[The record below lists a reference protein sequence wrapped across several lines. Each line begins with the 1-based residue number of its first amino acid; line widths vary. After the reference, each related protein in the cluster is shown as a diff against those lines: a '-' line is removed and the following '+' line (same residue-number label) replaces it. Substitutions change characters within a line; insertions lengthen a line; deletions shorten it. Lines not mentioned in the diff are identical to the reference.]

1 MNRDDGG
8 DGVLLRPIGF
18 VRSPF
23 TEPVGMPVQPSGA
36 RGIRGSVEILPE
48 FCDGLADLGGFS
60 RIILIYLFHRS
71 VGHSLRVI
79 PFLDDRE
86 RGVFAT
92 RAPRRPNPIGLS
104 VVRLVAVE
112 GCRLAGEDGDLLD
125 GTPVLDIKPYV
136 SSIDAFPGE
145 KEGWL
150 GECSD
155 RFREARADR
164 RFAERSET
172 ES

>member
-1 MNRDDGG
+1 MNLDDAGN
-8 DGVLLRPIGF
+8 GVLFRPIGF

-23 TEPVGMPVQPSGA
+23 TEPVGMPIQPSGA
-36 RGIRGSVEILPE
+36 CGVRGSVEILPE
-48 FCDGLADLGGFS
+48 FRDGLADLGGFS

-71 VGHSLRVI
+71 EGHTLRVV

-92 RAPRRPNPIGLS
+92 RAPRRPNPIGFS

-112 GCRLAGEDGDLLD
+112 GCRLAIEDVDLLD
-125 GTPVLDIKPYV
+125 GTPVLDIKPYIP
-136 SSIDAFPGE
+136 SIDAFPGE
-145 KEGWL
+145 TEGWL

-155 RFREARADR
+155 KFREARADR
-164 RFAERSET
+164 RFAGRSER
-172 ES
+172 EP

>member
-1 MNRDDGG
+1 M
-8 DGVLLRPIGF
+8 
-18 VRSPF
+18 
-23 TEPVGMPVQPSGA
+23 
-36 RGIRGSVEILPE
+36 VEVLPE
-48 FCDGLADLGGFS
+48 FCGGLADLEGFS
-60 RIILIYLFHRS
+60 RIILVYLFHRS
-71 VGHSLRVI
+71 EGYSLRVV

-112 GCRLAGEDGDLLD
+112 GCRLVIEDVDLLD

-145 KEGWL
+145 RDGWF
-150 GECSD
+150 GECRGD
-155 RFREARADR
+155 VREARADR
-164 RFAERSET
+164 RFAGPGP
-172 ES
+172 